1 MKAFSKIL
9 FFFIII
15 FLMVP
20 IGTMFIWSFFS
31 NWQSDFFLPR
41 DFTIEG
47 FKYFF
52 MSGDYIVAVK
62 SMVFSIL
69 IAIISVILSI
79 TLSRFLI
86 KSRFKYKLQ
95 LESLFYF
102 PMLLPV
108 VSISMG
114 SHKMFLGLN
123 GGLDGFVI
131 SILHI
136 YFSLPYAFKIVYSCY
151 LTWGIEYENIGREL
165 GASEIKA
172 FFSIN
177 VPIYLKGYMS
187 SFIMAFVVS
196 YSQYFINYFIGNPK
210 FVNFSMIMTSYIAG
224 SNRNISSVYTFMYVG
239 LGIVVM
245 IISSY
250 IEKIKNIKEF

>member
-1 MKAFSKIL
+1 MKVFSKGL
-9 FFFIII
+9 FFLIII
-15 FLMVP
+15 FLMIP
-20 IGTMFIWSFFS
+20 IATMLIWSFFS
-31 NWQSDFFLPR
+31 NWQSGFLLPK
-41 DFTIEG
+41 DFTLDG

-52 MSGDYIVAVK
+52 MSGDYIIAVK
-62 SMVFSIL
+62 STLFSIS

-86 KSRFKYKLQ
+86 KSTFIYKLQ

-123 GGLDGFVI
+123 GGLDGVVI
-131 SILHI
+131 TILHI

-151 LTWGIEYENIGREL
+151 LTWGMEYENIGREL

-172 FFSIN
+172 FFFHQCS
-177 VPIYLKGYMS
+177 
-187 SFIMAFVVS
+187 
-196 YSQYFINYFIGNPK
+196 
-210 FVNFSMIMTSYIAG
+210 
-224 SNRNISSVYTFMYVG
+224 NISKGIYVVFYNG
-239 LGIVVM
+239 FCCFIFSIFYKLLYRK
-245 IISSY
+245 S
-250 IEKIKNIKEF
+250 